1 VNQQKIVRTDGRRP
15 EQLRPVTFQRG
26 FTRYAEGSVLVCF
39 GETRVLCNA
48 TVEEGV
54 PSFMRGQGKG
64 WVTAEYSMLP
74 RATQTR
80 SGRES
85 LRGKVGGRTYEIQR
99 LIGRSLRAVVDM
111 EALGERTVVLDC
123 DVLQAD
129 GGTRTAAIS
138 GAYVALADAMK
149 GLVRQGVLLVSPIR
163 ESVSAV
169 SIGLVDGRPLL
180 DLNYEEDFRAAVDMN
195 FVITASG
202 GFVEVQGTAEE
213 KPFTTLE
220 LDLMRDLALQGCGE
234 LALLQDKALKE

>member
-1 VNQQKIVRTDGRRP
+1 
-15 EQLRPVTFQRG
+15 
-26 FTRYAEGSVLVCF
+26 
-39 GETRVLCNA
+39 
-48 TVEEGV
+48 
-54 PSFMRGQGKG
+54 
-64 WVTAEYSMLP
+64 
-74 RATQTR
+74 
-80 SGRES
+80 
-85 LRGKVGGRTYEIQR
+85 
-99 LIGRSLRAVVDM
+99 
-111 EALGERTVVLDC
+111 
-123 DVLQAD
+123 
-129 GGTRTAAIS
+129 
-138 GAYVALADAMK
+138 VALADAMK